1 MVYFLGGGI
10 GFGFGLFLMLKI
22 CEEYL
27 DRLLSSFCVL
37 FLLRVFE
44 IVIELYN
51 VMLSFYYFVD
61 IVDVVICID
70 NEVLYYICL
79 NVLKLKMFIYSE
91 LNKLVVMIMVGVMI
105 LLCFFG

>member
-1 MVYFLGGGI
+1 MGGGI

-37 FLLRVFE
+37 FLLWVLE
-44 IVIELYN
+44 IVIEFYN
-51 VMLSFYYFVD
+51 VIFSFYYFVD

-79 NVLKLKMFIYSE
+79 NILKLKMLIYSE
-91 LNKLVVMIMVGVMI
+91 LNKLVVIIMVGVII
-105 LLCFFG
+105 LFCYFG